1 MKHPVVAIALSGGVD
16 SLVAGYLLKQKYK
29 HIFGIHFITGYE
41 REPTDL
47 TKLEHQLGFDIH
59 TIDLS
64 IQFEKQ
70 VVQYLVKTYL
80 AGKTPNPCLICNREI
95 KFGELLNQASTMGA
109 DYLAT
114 GHYAT
119 IVNPVSFPDK
129 NIAHSFLEK
138 GKDPIKD
145 QSYFLSLL
153 TEQQLERIIFPLA
166 GMIKQD
172 VKALAKSVGI
182 ASIQPSESQDICF
195 IHDNNLAQF
204 ILQKEQLSPEPGAIV
219 DLEGK
224 IVGRHNGLHQFTI
237 GQRRGINCPSTEP
250 YYVKKIDMT
259 LNQLVVCFKKDL
271 STQTMMVEHINWNEN
286 QIGCFPEIITKI
298 RYSHKGALSTLILDK
313 LALDKLTKD
322 NLKGRV
328 IFNESQN
335 AVTPG
340 QGAVFY
346 KKNRVLGAG
355 IIQ

>member
-16 SLVAGYLLKQKYK
+16 SLVSGYLLKQKYK

-47 TKLEHQLGFDIH
+47 VKLEHQLGFDIH

-64 IQFEKQ
+64 FQFEKQ
-70 VVQYLVKTYL
+70 VVQYIVKTYL
-80 AGKTPNPCLICNREI
+80 LGKTPNPCLICNREI
-95 KFGELLNQASTMGA
+95 KFGELLNYARAMGA

-119 IVNPVSFPDK
+119 IVNPVSFPDQ
-129 NIAHSFLEK
+129 NILHNYLEK
-138 GKDPIKD
+138 GKDQIKD

-153 TEQQLERIIFPLA
+153 TEQQLEHIIFPLA

-182 ASIQPSESQDICF
+182 SPIQPSESQDICF

-204 ILQKEQLSPEPGAIV
+204 ILQKEQIQPEPGPII
-219 DLEGK
+219 DIQGK

-250 YYVKKIDMT
+250 YYVQKIDMAA
-259 LNQLVVCFKKDL
+259 NQLVVCFKKDL
-271 STQTMMVEHINWNEN
+271 STQIMMVDKINWNSSLSGTIDN
-286 QIGCFPEIITKI
+286 ITTKI
-298 RYSHKGALSTLILDK
+298 RYAHKGALSTLTLDK
-313 LALDKLTKD
+313 
-322 NLKGRV
+322 NFGRV
-328 IFNESQN
+328 IFNQPQN

-346 KKNRVLGAG
+346 KENRVLGAG